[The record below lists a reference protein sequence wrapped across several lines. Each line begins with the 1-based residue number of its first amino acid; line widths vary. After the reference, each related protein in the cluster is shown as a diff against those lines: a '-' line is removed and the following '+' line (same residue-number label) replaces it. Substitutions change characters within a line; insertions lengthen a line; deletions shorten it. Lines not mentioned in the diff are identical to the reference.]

1 MRVVRS
7 LKIRISSALFLS
19 RSLLAPKGIPVWQS
33 GDHMKE
39 KLKSAIGYFKW
50 YELALW
56 TSSVTMILL
65 SFFLFDRVQYL
76 TLIASVIGTTSL
88 TFNAKG
94 NPIGQVLII
103 IFGLIYGYI
112 SFGCAYYGEMFTYV
126 GMSVPMAVLALISWL
141 RNPFDGKR
149 SEVQINRIH
158 PREIPLMLL
167 ITAGVSVG
175 FFFILRALGTANL
188 LVSTVSVT
196 TSFAAVYLTF
206 RRSPYFALAYAL
218 NDIVLIILWSMAS
231 VNVTDYLSVII
242 CFATFLV
249 NDLYS
254 FFNWLRIERRQRRST
269 ADIPQAAA

>member
-1 MRVVRS
+1 
-7 LKIRISSALFLS
+7 
-19 RSLLAPKGIPVWQS
+19 
-33 GDHMKE
+33 MKE
-39 KLKSAIGYFKW
+39 KIRKVIKYFRW

-56 TSSVTMILL
+56 ATSITLILV

-76 TLIASVIGTTSL
+76 TLTASLIGTTSL

-141 RNPFDGKR
+141 RNPFAGKR
-149 SEVQINRIH
+149 SEVRINRIR
-158 PREIPLMLL
+158 PRELPIMAFL
-167 ITAGVSVG
+167 TVGVTVG

-188 LVSTVSVT
+188 LISTVSVT

-206 RRSPYFALAYAL
+206 RRSPFFALAYAF
-218 NDIVLIILWSMAS
+218 NDIVLIVLWSIAS

-249 NDLYS
+249 NDLYT
-254 FFNWLRIERRQRRST
+254 FINWLRIERRQRGPLR
-269 ADIPQAAA
+269 